1 MEKPMYSKNEYQ
13 RAFESFMARNPL
25 VWPRYQTAHSDEL
38 LFAFLIQQQQP
49 ASTITVELAIK
60 QLVAKNLLVRV
71 DGKSQ
76 SDDTQEALN
85 KIIQEIEAPEL
96 AALEIEAF
104 SSIHPQE
111 LMERYWEDNGTNRF
125 AIRYRKAAKTFG
137 FQIPGRPAAKD
148 TVAAGNEVELTA
160 EVYNAMPAREL
171 QVRLRD
177 PRFKAG
183 VYRLLAERKIA

>member
-1 MEKPMYSKNEYQ
+1 MEKPMYSKNDYQ
-13 RAFESFMARNPL
+13 RAFESFKARNPL

-38 LFAFLIQQQQP
+38 LLAYLVQQQQP

-85 KIIQEIEAPEL
+85 QIVQRIEAPEL
-96 AALEIEAF
+96 TAAEIEAF

-111 LMERYWEDNGTNRF
+111 LMKRYWEDNATNRF
-125 AIRYRKAAKTFG
+125 SIRYRKAAKTFG
-137 FQIPGRPAAKD
+137 FQIPGRPAAKQA
-148 TVAAGNEVELTA
+148 VAAGDELELTA
-160 EVYNAMPAREL
+160 EAYNSMSARDL
-171 QVRLRD
+171 QVKLRD

-183 VYRLLAERKIA
+183 VYRLLAERKI